1 MTAIIISSI
10 LIVGIVL
17 SLIKYIN
24 KGWIERHVYKEID
37 PNDNNF

>member
-1 MTAIIISSI
+1 MKIIISSI
-10 LIVGIVL
+10 LIVGIVAG
-17 SLIKYIN
+17 LIKYIN